1 MEEKEEKDVDDMN
14 FTELKKF
21 CKEKGMDIR
30 QKTKQQLLD
39 WVEEK
44 DKTTDF
50 SEFLTDIDDLI

>member
-1 MEEKEEKDVDDMN
+1 MEENKDVHDMN

-39 WVEEK
+39 WVEVKE
-44 DKTTDF
+44 KTTDF
-50 SEFLTDIDDLI
+50 SEFLTDVNDLI